1 MAVGAEGRF
10 GHVIIAPD
18 MSVPSPTHSDFLR
31 TAGEMSERVRRH
43 DWSSTPL
50 GPMESWPEALR
61 VAVQMVLASRFPKC
75 LAWGPEMVSIYNDAF
90 RVILGAKPE
99 ALGRSF
105 FDVWAEAWDTIGP
118 LAERALAG
126 DSVFLEDFPLVVRR
140 QDYDE
145 QAYFTFCYSPVCDGS
160 GTVVGF
166 MDTVVETTGKF
177 LAQQRLQDLAAT
189 LEQQVAD
196 RTADRNRLWLLSDAM
211 LVVTRLDGTIAAVNP
226 AWQATLGYSEDETI
240 GRRILSFIHDDEAV
254 RVPGDV
260 QRLAEAVRHQATLRF
275 RHRSGA
281 DRWIDWTAVPGD
293 GFVQAV
299 GRDVTDERARTE
311 ALLQSQERVRHSQK
325 MEAIGQLTGGIAHD
339 FNNMLQGVVLPLQLI
354 GQRHA
359 RGHMDDIPRY
369 VEAGLSSARRAA
381 ALTQRLLA
389 FSRRQPLDV
398 RPVDV
403 AASIRNLEPMLAN
416 TCGENTRLDI
426 DVPAELWP
434 VLTDVHQL
442 ESAVLNLAINARDA
456 MPEGGR
462 LRITGGNVGA
472 AQALPPQEREALGLP
487 PGDLVRLQVSD
498 TGHGMSK
505 EVLDLA
511 FDPFFT
517 TKPIG
522 QGTGLGLSMI
532 YGYMRQSGGAVALE
546 SEVGRGTCVS
556 LYFPRSSEQVSGE
569 APAGLDSAEAG
580 KRPDSVL
587 VVEDDATVR
596 EFVCELLRDLGFQ
609 VMSARTGAEGMAML
623 SGAIHFDLLVSDV
636 GLPGP
641 NGRQVADFARER
653 LPGILVLLMTGYA
666 EQAAMDPGF
675 LSTHRMELIVK
686 PFDAQALVQKVL
698 DMVGTPGH

>member
-1 MAVGAEGRF
+1 MSGPKRGRQS
-10 GHVIIAPD
+10 A
-18 MSVPSPTHSDFLR
+18 
-31 TAGEMSERVRRH
+31 
-43 DWSSTPL
+43 
-50 GPMESWPEALR
+50 
-61 VAVQMVLASRFPKC
+61 
-75 LAWGPEMVSIYNDAF
+75 
-90 RVILGAKPE
+90 
-99 ALGRSF
+99 
-105 FDVWAEAWDTIGP
+105 P

-140 QDYDE
+140 QGYDE

-189 LEQQVAD
+189 LDQQVAD

-254 RVPGDV
+254 RVPDDV

-398 RPVDV
+398 RPVDA
-403 AASIRNLEPMLAN
+403 AASIRNLEPMLRN

-426 DVPAELWP
+426 EIPEDLWP

-462 LRITGGNVGA
+462 LRIAGDNLGG
-472 AQALPPQEREALGLP
+472 AQALPPQVREALGLP

-546 SEVGRGTCVS
+546 SEEGRGTCVS
-556 LYFPRSSEQVSGE
+556 LYFPRSSEEVSDE

-609 VMSARTGAEGMAML
+609 VLSASSGAGGHGDAVGRHPLRPAGVRRGAAGAQWPAGGGFRARASSRHPGAAHDGLRRAGGHGSRLPGRPPHGAHRQAVRCPGAGAEGAGHGGHARPL
-623 SGAIHFDLLVSDV
+623 SGSGRRNPGKPAKPRCDRRTGRVLHNP
-636 GLPGP
+636 LPHNRG
-641 NGRQVADFARER
+641 
-653 LPGILVLLMTGYA
+653 VLASNL
-666 EQAAMDPGF
+666 
-675 LSTHRMELIVK
+675 
-686 PFDAQALVQKVL
+686 
-698 DMVGTPGH
+698 

>member
-1 MAVGAEGRF
+1 MT
-10 GHVIIAPD
+10 APLL
-18 MSVPSPTHSDFLR
+18 PHSSFLK
-31 TAGEMSERVRRH
+31 TDSEMGERVRRH
-43 DWSSTPL
+43 DWAATPL
-50 GPMESWPEALR
+50 GPMDAWPEALR
-61 VAVQMVLASRFPKC
+61 VAAQMVLASKFPKC
-75 LAWGPEMVSIYNDAF
+75 LAWGPQMTSIYNDAF
-90 RVILGAKPE
+90 GIILGGKRY
-99 ALGRSF
+99 ALGRPF
-105 FDVWAEAWDTIGP
+105 YEVWAEAWDTLGP
-118 LAERALAG
+118 IAERALAG
-126 DSVFLEDFPLVVRR
+126 ESLFLEDFPVTVRR
-140 QDYDE
+140 HGYDE
-145 QAYFTFCYSPVCDGS
+145 QAYFTFCYSPVCDGA
-160 GTVVGF
+160 GKVQGF
-166 MDTVVETTGKF
+166 MDTVVETTSKF
-177 LAQQRLQDLAAT
+177 LAHQRLQELAAS
-189 LEQQVAD
+189 LDQQVAD

-240 GRRILSFIHDDEAV
+240 GQRLLSFLHADEPE

-260 QRLAEAVRHQATLRF
+260 QRLAEAVRHQGTLRF

-299 GRDVTDERARTE
+299 GRDVTDERVRTE

-359 RGHMDDIPRY
+359 RGQLDDIPRY

-403 AASIRNLEPMLAN
+403 AGSIRDLEPMLRN
-416 TCGENTRLDI
+416 TCGENIELAVDI
-426 DVPAELWP
+426 PAELWP
-434 VLTDVHQL
+434 VLTDAHQL

-456 MPEGGR
+456 MPDGGE
-462 LRITGGNVGA
+462 LRISGTNLPAGS
-472 AQALPPQEREALGLP
+472 QALPAAEREALGLP
-487 PGDLVRLQVSD
+487 AGDLVVVRVCD
-498 TGHGMSK
+498 TGHGMSR
-505 EVLDLA
+505 EVMDLA

-532 YGYMRQSGGAVALE
+532 YGYMRQSGGAVALD
-546 SEVGRGTCVS
+546 SAVGSGTCAS
-556 LYFPRSSEQVSGE
+556 LYFPRSLERAVDG
-569 APAGLDSAEAG
+569 AAGGLDSAEGG
-580 KRPDSVL
+580 KRPDSIL

-609 VMSARTGAEGMAML
+609 VMSAASGAEGMAML

-641 NGRQVADFARER
+641 NGRQVADYARER
-653 LPGILVLLMTGYA
+653 LPHILVLLMTGYA

-675 LSTHRMELIVK
+675 LAAHRMELIVK
-686 PFDAQALVQKVL
+686 PFDAQALVHKVL
-698 DMVGTPGH
+698 DMVGTAPGP